1 MLWKKNCLA
10 ESKNYHNK
18 MDYKR
23 LLYIIEMFKGK
34 KVLVIGD
41 IMLDKYIR
49 GDVSRISP
57 EAPVQVVNVEKE
69 DFVPGGAAHVA
80 TNIAGLGGNVY
91 IIGTIGHDEA
101 GPVLIQ
107 ELKKTGINA
116 DYLVSDNTRPTIT
129 KMRII
134 ARSQQLLRV
143 DYEKVHG
150 IDAFHEDKII
160 KEINSIIRQIDIV
173 VVSDYGKGLVTK
185 NLMARIVEMSKR

>member
-69 DFVPGGAAHVA
+69 DFVPGGAANVA

-91 IIGTIGHDEA
+91 IVGTVGNDDMAPILVE
-101 GPVLIQ
+101 
-107 ELKKTGINA
+107 ELKKRNINV
-116 DYLVSDNTRPTIT
+116 DYLVKDATRPTIT
-129 KMRII
+129 KMRVI

-143 DYEKVHG
+143 DY
-150 IDAFHEDKII
+150 
-160 KEINSIIRQIDIV
+160 
-173 VVSDYGKGLVTK
+173 
-185 NLMARIVEMSKR
+185 